1 MPDMFA
7 AVRAEALFVSHL
19 QCSAIPS
26 ADEIRESVAATLRRF
41 GVRGCAAQVAMEF
54 GDHPDT
60 AVARMGWALATV
72 GAVYP
77 ARRPGPRPTP
87 AAPAM
92 RLAS

>member
-7 AVRAEALFVSHL
+7 AVRAEALFVSYL
-19 QCSAIPS
+19 QCSSTPS
-26 ADEIRESVAATLRRF
+26 ANEIRESVSAMLRRF
-41 GVRGCAAQVAMEF
+41 GVRGCAAQVAREF

-77 ARRPGPRPTP
+77 ARRSGLRPTP
-87 AAPAM
+87 PALAL
-92 RLAS
+92 RLAA